1 MIRISY
7 AFIGINEYVI
17 SLREISMNEE
27 VIALLERLVLVNEN
41 VLDTLCDI
49 KSELATINEELDWT
63 KEHSHSKMHLD
74 KLEEI
79 ESKLFE
85 IEINLPA

>member
-1 MIRISY
+1 
-7 AFIGINEYVI
+7 
-17 SLREISMNEE
+17 MNEK

-63 KEHSHSKMHLD
+63 KEDSHSKMHLG